1 MSKAAIRRLLE
12 QEIEQRADWLVLTSD
27 DCYYEYDD
35 CTIQDIADD
44 LSWEY
49 SRYGATWEYCHAYD
63 NKNGMKCY
71 IIYPDGSFEELEQC

>member
-1 MSKAAIRRLLE
+1 MSKATVKQLLD
-12 QEIEQRADWLVLTSD
+12 QEIKQRADWLVLTSD

-49 SRYGATWEYCHAYD
+49 SRYGATWEYCLAYD
-63 NKNGMKCY
+63 KEMNCY
-71 IIYPDGSFEELEQC
+71 IIYPDASYKEVEQ